1 MRYSVACRLVSFCFA
16 SSVPEPKKTRRPSPP
31 RRAPARAPL
40 TLAASTLAAPS
51 APEDEATPP
60 EPVPGP
66 SPEPTRRDEIL
77 DAALAL
83 MEENGYRDTT
93 MLQVATR
100 ARASKNTLY
109 QHFPTKQALFAAL
122 VARAAVAMNADIT
135 AALDGNAPLEP
146 TLRQFGVHLLT
157 LLTGPQSLAINRA
170 AIAEAR
176 VAPELAQALAA
187 NGRENTAPLVQ
198 RYFAA
203 QIAAGRMR
211 RVDGADAIESFIGLL
226 MGDLQLRLLWGTAQP
241 PDAAT
246 IRRRAQ
252 RAAER
257 FVQLFGQ

>member
-1 MRYSVACRLVSFCFA
+1 MAD
-16 SSVPEPKKTRRPSPP
+16 PKTRPTSP
-31 RRAPARAPL
+31 RRANARAARVSARAGAPAGTAPGQEL
-40 TLAASTLAAPS
+40 PSGLAS
-51 APEDEATPP
+51 AP
-60 EPVPGP
+60 
-66 SPEPTRRDEIL
+66 TRGDEIL

-83 MEENGYRDTT
+83 MEEHGYRDTT

-122 VARAAVAMNADIT
+122 VARAAAAMNADIT

-146 TLRQFGVHLLT
+146 TLRQFGIHLLT

-211 RVDGADAIESFIGLL
+211 RVDGADAIETFIGLL
-226 MGDLQLRLLWGTAQP
+226 IGDLQVRLLWGIATP

-257 FVQLFGQ
+257 FVVLFGA

>member
-1 MRYSVACRLVSFCFA
+1 MADPKTRPTSPRRANARAARVSA
-16 SSVPEPKKTRRPSPP
+16 RAGAPAGKAPVPEPPSGLPP
-31 RRAPARAPL
+31 Q
-40 TLAASTLAAPS
+40 
-51 APEDEATPP
+51 
-60 EPVPGP
+60 
-66 SPEPTRRDEIL
+66 PTRSDEIL

-83 MEENGYRDTT
+83 MEEHGYRDTT

-122 VARAAVAMNADIT
+122 VARAAAAMNADIT
-135 AALDGNAPLEP
+135 TALDGNAPLEP
-146 TLRQFGVHLLT
+146 TLRQFGIHLLT

-211 RVDGADAIESFIGLL
+211 RVDGADAIETFIGLL
-226 MGDLQLRLLWGTAQP
+226 IGDLQVRLLWGIATP

-246 IRRRAQ
+246 IRRRAR

-257 FVQLFGQ
+257 FVVLFGA

>member
-1 MRYSVACRLVSFCFA
+1 MAD
-16 SSVPEPKKTRRPSPP
+16 PKTRPTSP
-31 RRAPARAPL
+31 RRAPARAERVS
-40 TLAASTLAAPS
+40 ARAGAPS
-51 APEDEATPP
+51 GKPP
-60 EPVPGP
+60 VLESP
-66 SPEPTRRDEIL
+66 SGLPPEPTRSDEIL

-83 MEENGYRDTT
+83 MEEHGYRDTT

-122 VARAAVAMNADIT
+122 VARAAAAMNADIT

-146 TLRQFGVHLLT
+146 TLRQFGIHLLT

-203 QIAAGRMR
+203 QVAAGRMR
-211 RVDGADAIESFIGLL
+211 RVDGADAIETFIGLL
-226 MGDLQLRLLWGTAQP
+226 VGDLQVRLLWGTATP
-241 PDAAT
+241 PDAAA
-246 IRRRAQ
+246 IKRRAQ

-257 FVQLFGQ
+257 FVVLFGA

>member
-1 MRYSVACRLVSFCFA
+1 M
-16 SSVPEPKKTRRPSPP
+16 PEPKTRRPLDS
-31 RRAPARAPL
+31 RRALPRAARLQAP
-40 TLAASTLAAPS
+40 PP
-51 APEDEATPP
+51 APELPLEPP
-60 EPVPGP
+60 
-66 SPEPTRRDEIL
+66 PEPTRSDEIL

-83 MEENGYRDTT
+83 MAENGYRDTT

-122 VARAAVAMNADIT
+122 VARAAAAMNADIT

-146 TLRQFGVHLLT
+146 TLRQFGIHLLT

-170 AIAEAR
+170 AIAEAH

-187 NGRENTAPLVQ
+187 NGRDNTAPLVQ

-203 QIAAGRMR
+203 QVAAGRMR
-211 RVDGADAIESFIGLL
+211 RVDGADAIETFIGLL
-226 MGDLQLRLLWGTAQP
+226 VGDLQVRLLWGIATP
-241 PDAAT
+241 PDATA
-246 IRRRAQ
+246 IKRRAQ

-257 FVQLFGQ
+257 FVQLFGA

>member
-1 MRYSVACRLVSFCFA
+1 MAD
-16 SSVPEPKKTRRPSPP
+16 PKTLPTSP
-31 RRAPARAPL
+31 RRAPARAARVSARAGVP
-40 TLAASTLAAPS
+40 SGKAPVLES
-51 APEDEATPP
+51 PSGLPP
-60 EPVPGP
+60 EL
-66 SPEPTRRDEIL
+66 TRSDEIL

-83 MEENGYRDTT
+83 MEEHGYRDTT

-122 VARAAVAMNADIT
+122 VARAAAAMNADIT

-146 TLRQFGVHLLT
+146 TLRQFGIHLLT

-211 RVDGADAIESFIGLL
+211 RVDGADAIETFIGLL
-226 MGDLQLRLLWGTAQP
+226 VGDLQVRLLWGIATP
-241 PDAAT
+241 PDAPA
-246 IRRRAQ
+246 IKRRAQ

-257 FVQLFGQ
+257 FVVLFGA

>member
-1 MRYSVACRLVSFCFA
+1 MAD
-16 SSVPEPKKTRRPSPP
+16 PKTLPTSP
-31 RRAPARAPL
+31 RRAPARAARV
-40 TLAASTLAAPS
+40 AASAGAPS
-51 APEDEATPP
+51 GKPP
-60 EPVPGP
+60 VLEPP
-66 SPEPTRRDEIL
+66 SGLPPEPTRSDEIL

-83 MEENGYRDTT
+83 MEEHGYRDTT

-122 VARAAVAMNADIT
+122 VARAAAAMNADIT

-146 TLRQFGVHLLT
+146 TLRQFGIHLLT

-211 RVDGADAIESFIGLL
+211 RVDGADAIETFIGLL
-226 MGDLQLRLLWGTAQP
+226 VGDLQVRLLWGIATP
-241 PDAAT
+241 PDAPA
-246 IRRRAQ
+246 IKRRAQ

-257 FVQLFGQ
+257 FVVLFGA

>member
-1 MRYSVACRLVSFCFA
+1 MADPKTRPTSPRRVPAAAARA
-16 SSVPEPKKTRRPSPP
+16 SARAGAPAGQAPVPEPPARRP
-31 RRAPARAPL
+31 
-40 TLAASTLAAPS
+40 
-51 APEDEATPP
+51 
-60 EPVPGP
+60 
-66 SPEPTRRDEIL
+66 PEPTRSDEIL

-83 MEENGYRDTT
+83 MEEHGYRDTT

-122 VARAAVAMNADIT
+122 VARAAAAMNADIT

-146 TLRQFGVHLLT
+146 TLRQFGIHLLA

-211 RVDGADAIESFIGLL
+211 RVDGADAIETFIGLL
-226 MGDLQLRLLWGTAQP
+226 VGDLQVRLLWGIATP

-246 IRRRAQ
+246 IKRRAQ

-257 FVQLFGQ
+257 FVLLFGQ

>member
-1 MRYSVACRLVSFCFA
+1 MADPKTRPTSPRRANARAARVSA
-16 SSVPEPKKTRRPSPP
+16 RAGAPAGKAPVPEPPSGLPP
-31 RRAPARAPL
+31 Q
-40 TLAASTLAAPS
+40 
-51 APEDEATPP
+51 
-60 EPVPGP
+60 
-66 SPEPTRRDEIL
+66 PTRSDEIL

-83 MEENGYRDTT
+83 MEEHGYRDTT

-122 VARAAVAMNADIT
+122 VARAAAAMNADIT
-135 AALDGNAPLEP
+135 IALDGNAPLEP
-146 TLRQFGVHLLT
+146 TLRQFGIHLLT

-211 RVDGADAIESFIGLL
+211 RVDGADAIETFIGLL
-226 MGDLQLRLLWGTAQP
+226 IGDLQVRLLWGIATP

-257 FVQLFGQ
+257 FVVLFGA

>member
-1 MRYSVACRLVSFCFA
+1 MS
-16 SSVPEPKKTRRPSPP
+16 EPKSRRPNPA
-31 RRAPARAPL
+31 RLAPARAAARAARLQVPPL
-40 TLAASTLAAPS
+40 APARPP
-51 APEDEATPP
+51 APRESPP
-60 EPVPGP
+60 
-66 SPEPTRRDEIL
+66 PEPTRADEIL

-83 MEENGYRDTT
+83 MAENGYRDTT

-122 VARAAVAMNADIT
+122 VARAASAMNADIT

-146 TLRQFGVHLLT
+146 TLRQFGIHLLT

-170 AIAEAR
+170 AIAEAH

-203 QIAAGRMR
+203 QVAAGRMR
-211 RVDGADAIESFIGLL
+211 RVDGADAIETFIGLL
-226 MGDLQLRLLWGTAQP
+226 VGDLQVRLLWGIATP
-241 PDAAT
+241 PDAAA
-246 IRRRAQ
+246 IKRRAQ

-257 FVQLFGQ
+257 FVLLFGA

>member
-1 MRYSVACRLVSFCFA
+1 MAD
-16 SSVPEPKKTRRPSPP
+16 PKTRPSSP
-31 RRAPARAPL
+31 RRANARAARTSARAGAPAGKVPVL
-40 TLAASTLAAPS
+40 EAPS
-51 APEDEATPP
+51 GPP
-60 EPVPGP
+60 PQ
-66 SPEPTRRDEIL
+66 PTRSDEIL

-83 MEENGYRDTT
+83 MEEHGYRDTT

-122 VARAAVAMNADIT
+122 VARAAAAMNADIT

-146 TLRQFGVHLLT
+146 TLRQFGIHLLT

-187 NGRENTAPLVQ
+187 NGRDNTAPLVQ

-211 RVDGADAIESFIGLL
+211 RVDGADAIETLIGLL
-226 MGDLQLRLLWGTAQP
+226 IGDLQVRLLWGIAAP

-257 FVQLFGQ
+257 FVVLFGA

>member
-1 MRYSVACRLVSFCFA
+1 M
-16 SSVPEPKKTRRPSPP
+16 PEPKSRRPTSA
-31 RRAPARAPL
+31 RHAPARAAARAARLQAPPL
-40 TLAASTLAAPS
+40 APGRPPAQPE
-51 APEDEATPP
+51 AP
-60 EPVPGP
+60 P
-66 SPEPTRRDEIL
+66 SEPTRADQIL

-122 VARAAVAMNADIT
+122 VARAAAAMNADIT

-146 TLRQFGVHLLT
+146 TLRQFGIHLLT

-170 AIAEAR
+170 AIAEAH

-203 QIAAGRMR
+203 QMAAGRMR
-211 RVDGADAIESFIGLL
+211 RVDGADAIETFIGLL
-226 MGDLQLRLLWGTAQP
+226 VGDLQVRLLWGLATP
-241 PDAAT
+241 PDAGA

-252 RAAER
+252 RAAAR
-257 FVQLFGQ
+257 FATRFGT

>member
-1 MRYSVACRLVSFCFA
+1 MAD
-16 SSVPEPKKTRRPSPP
+16 PKTRPTSP
-31 RRAPARAPL
+31 RRAPARAERVS
-40 TLAASTLAAPS
+40 ARAGAPS
-51 APEDEATPP
+51 GKPRVLES
-60 EPVPGP
+60 P
-66 SPEPTRRDEIL
+66 SGLPPEPTRSDEIL

-83 MEENGYRDTT
+83 MEEHGYRDTT

-122 VARAAVAMNADIT
+122 VARAAAAMNADIT

-146 TLRQFGVHLLT
+146 TLRQFGIHLLT

-203 QIAAGRMR
+203 QVAAGRMR
-211 RVDGADAIESFIGLL
+211 RVDGADAIETFIGLL
-226 MGDLQLRLLWGTAQP
+226 VGDLQVRLLWGTATP
-241 PDAAT
+241 PDAAA
-246 IRRRAQ
+246 IKRRAQ

-257 FVQLFGQ
+257 FVGLFGA

>member
-1 MRYSVACRLVSFCFA
+1 MPL
-16 SSVPEPKKTRRPSPP
+16 KTQ
-31 RRAPARAPL
+31 
-40 TLAASTLAAPS
+40 AAPPDAGPTADDATS
-51 APEDEATPP
+51 A
-60 EPVPGP
+60 
-66 SPEPTRRDEIL
+66 RRDQIL

-83 MEENGYRDTT
+83 MEEHGYRDTT
-93 MLQVATR
+93 MLQIATR

-122 VARAAVAMNADIT
+122 VARAAAAMNADIV

-146 TLRQFGVHLLT
+146 TLCRFGTHLLT
-157 LLTGPQSLAINRA
+157 LLTGAQSLAINRA

-176 VAPELAQALAA
+176 FAPELAQALAA

-198 RYFAA
+198 RYFAR

-211 RVDGADAIESFIGLL
+211 AVDGADAIESFIGLL
-226 MGDLQLRLLWGTAQP
+226 IGDLQVRLLWGIAQP
-241 PDAAT
+241 PDQAA

-257 FVQLFGQ
+257 FVVLFGA